1 MNALFETEVIKEKV
15 VFKMSS
21 KGHQICHVL
30 KIPEIL
36 KYMELEANI
45 FRASK
50 SL

>member
-15 VFKMSS
+15 IFKMSFL
-21 KGHQICHVL
+21 GHQICHVL

-36 KYMELEANI
+36 KCLELETNVFSA
-45 FRASK
+45 FK